1 MTKPQLNSTF
11 SKGKGRVFLEYVLFV
26 LCLCVIAL
34 RATLTEGLSTQ
45 SVNQPINLS
54 NNVYSLSISAVLI
67 FSFVLWFVWGFCSRE
82 FCYRFSGIEAG
93 LCVFV
98 IAAVVAGLAASDK
111 RTAVTDFAMLVAPV
125 LLAILLVQILDSQP
139 KIRLLLVVIVAL
151 GVVSAY
157 QCADQFFSGNQMFI
171 EQYEQ
176 APQSMLEPLGIQPGT
191 FSHWLFEQRLYSKDV
206 RGFFTTGNSA
216 GSFALLAGFAGIALF
231 IEEIKSRKSYWSVP
245 RRRLR
250 FGFFLGIGVLATL
263 LALKA
268 IFAVLSLV
276 KIVAPLQ
283 ISLIISFVIAAG
295 VFIVYVFPC
304 ETAVAIVIF
313 GLALTHSKGAIAAS
327 LIAAV
332 MFIAYLLFGNWLK
345 NHKKAILVGCLLL
358 VLAGSCAVVLY
369 GLTYD
374 RLPGGNSMLVRWQYW
389 RSTGKMC
396 AEHPLTGVGP
406 GNFVHFYSRYKPSS
420 APETV
425 ADPHN
430 FLLSILSQYG
440 PIGLVGFLAM
450 IVVPLWKVIFPK
462 PASVSPQGRHSKQP
476 LKLPTAT
483 FLIVVSAALL
493 VVRPIVLTTPVIDMP
508 AVMIYV
514 VFVLY
519 VMPVAVFVTGFLL
532 LRAGT
537 VSAKTANINVTT
549 TALFCAVLGLL
560 IHNLIDFAI
569 FEPGVFTGFWAIMAC
584 LIAAGYHQSNR
595 KRLVIKPAPVVKVIA
610 AAVAVAAILVYLNYV
625 LIPVAKTTAKI
636 RQAYRAIS
644 NGRFE
649 QAHNLL
655 NSAGEDDCL
664 SAAALSL
671 NGRVYLQEFHSRRSG
686 KTKLL
691 SAAERCLLD
700 AIERNRADYKNFER
714 LADVYSL
721 LAEASSGQ
729 TKADWLNKGFQAAQ
743 NAVERYPGSG
753 RLRIKL
759 GQAAEQL
766 GKTGFACEQYRKAI
780 EIEDSFRRQFQQMY
794 PGQEVFSRLGE
805 EKYEFAKQ
813 RLSECVDE

>member
-1 MTKPQLNSTF
+1 MTKPQLNLTF
-11 SKGKGRVFLEYVLFV
+11 SRGKGQVFLEYVLFV

-54 NNVYSLSISAVLI
+54 NNVYSLSMSAVLI
-67 FSFVLWFVWGFCSRE
+67 FSFVLWFVRGLCSRE

-98 IAAVVAGLAASDK
+98 IAAVAAGLAASDK
-111 RTAVTDFAMLVAPV
+111 RTAVTDFAMLVAPP

-191 FSHWLFEQRLYSKDV
+191 FSHWLFEQRIYSKDV

-231 IEEIKSRKSYWSVP
+231 IEKFKNRKSNVSGP
-245 RRRLR
+245 RQLIAC
-250 FGFFLGIGVLATL
+250 GIVVA
-263 LALKA
+263 
-268 IFAVLSLV
+268 AVL
-276 KIVAPLQ
+276 
-283 ISLIISFVIAAG
+283 
-295 VFIVYVFPC
+295 
-304 ETAVAIVIF
+304 F
-313 GLALTHSKGAIAAS
+313 GLALTHSKGAVAAS

-358 VLAGSCAVVLY
+358 VLAGGSAVVLY

-406 GNFVHFYSRYKPSS
+406 GNFVHFYSRYKPGS

-440 PIGLVGFLAM
+440 PIGLVGFLMM
-450 IVVPLWKVIFPK
+450 IAVPLWRAIFPK
-462 PASVSPQGRHSKQP
+462 PAPVSPQGRHSKQP
-476 LKLPTAT
+476 LKLPTVVS
-483 FLIVVSAALL
+483 LIVVSVALL
-493 VVRPIVLTTPVIDMP
+493 AVRPIVLTTPVIDMP

-519 VMPVAVFVTGFLL
+519 VMPMAVFVAGFWLL
-532 LRAGT
+532 AAGT
-537 VSAKTANINVTT
+537 MRPRTADTNVTT
-549 TALFCAVLGLL
+549 AALFCAVLGLL

-569 FEPGVFTGFWAIMAC
+569 FEPSVFTGFWAIMAC
-584 LIAAGYHQSNR
+584 LIATDYHQNNR

-610 AAVAVAAILVYLNYV
+610 AAVAVAAILVYLNYA

-636 RQAYRAIS
+636 RQAYQAIS
-644 NGRFE
+644 KGRFE

-655 NSAGEDDCL
+655 NSAGEDDRL

-671 NGRVYLQEFHSRRSG
+671 NGRVYLQEFHSRRLG

-700 AIERNRADYKNFER
+700 AIERNKADYKNFER

-721 LAEASSGQ
+721 LAETSGEQ
-729 TKADWLNKGFQAAQ
+729 TKTDWLNKGFQAAE
-743 NAVERYPGSG
+743 NAVEHYPGSG
-753 RLRIKL
+753 RLRVKL

-766 GKTGFACEQYRKAI
+766 GKTAIACEQYKRAV

-794 PGQEVFSRLGE
+794 PGQELFSRLGE
-805 EKYEFAKQ
+805 ERYQFAKQ

>member
-1 MTKPQLNSTF
+1 MTETQLNSAS
-11 SKGKGRVFLEYVLFV
+11 SKAKGQVFLEYVLFV

-34 RATLTEGLSTQ
+34 RATLTEGLSAQ
-45 SVNQPINLS
+45 SVNQPINLGS
-54 NNVYSLSISAVLI
+54 NVYSLSISAVLI
-67 FSFVLWFVWGFCSRE
+67 FSFVLWFVWGFYRRE
-82 FCYRFSGIEAG
+82 FCYRFSGIEVG

-98 IAAVVAGLAASDK
+98 IAAVAAGLAASDK
-111 RTAVTDFAMLVAPV
+111 RTAVTGFAMLVAPP
-125 LLAILLVQILDSQP
+125 LMAILLVQILDSQP
-139 KIRLLLVVIVAL
+139 KIRLLLAVIGAL

-157 QCADQFFSGNQMFI
+157 QCADQFFIDNQMTI

-191 FSHWLFEQRLYSKDV
+191 FVHWLFEQRLYSKDV

-216 GSFALLAGFAGIALF
+216 GSFALLASFAGVALF
-231 IEEIKSRKSYWSVP
+231 LEKVKNHKSKSSGQWQ
-245 RRRLR
+245 L
-250 FGFFLGIGVLATL
+250 LTCGI
-263 LALKA
+263 
-268 IFAVLSLV
+268 
-276 KIVAPLQ
+276 
-283 ISLIISFVIAAG
+283 
-295 VFIVYVFPC
+295 
-304 ETAVAIVIF
+304 AVAVVIF
-313 GLALTHSKGAIAAS
+313 GLIITRSKGAIIAS

-332 MFIAYLLFGNWLK
+332 MFITYLLFGNWLK
-345 NHKKAILVGCLLL
+345 NHKKAILTGCLLL
-358 VLAGSCAVVLY
+358 ALAGGCAAVLY
-369 GLTYD
+369 GLIYD

-389 RSTGKMC
+389 RSTAKMC
-396 AEHPLTGVGP
+396 AEHPLTGAGP
-406 GNFVHFYSRYKPSS
+406 GNFVHFYPRYKPAS

-440 PIGLVGFLAM
+440 PIGLVGFLMM
-450 IVVPLWKVIFPK
+450 IAVPLWKVIFPK

-476 LKLPTAT
+476 LKLPIAT
-483 FLIVVSAALL
+483 SLIVVSVALL
-493 VVRPIVLTTPVIDMP
+493 AVRPMILKTTVVDMP
-508 AVMIYV
+508 VVMIYV
-514 VFVLY
+514 VFILY
-519 VMPVAVFVTGFLL
+519 VMPVAVFIAGFWLL
-532 LRAGT
+532 AAGT
-537 VSAKTANINVTT
+537 IRPKTANTNITVA
-549 TALFCAVLGLL
+549 ALFCAVLGLL

-584 LIAAGYHQSNR
+584 LIAAGYHQNNR
-595 KRLVIKPAPVVKVIA
+595 KRLVIKPAPVAKVIV
-610 AAVAVAAILVYLNYV
+610 AAVAVAAILVYLNYA

-636 RQAYRAIS
+636 RRAYQAIS

-655 NSAGEDDCL
+655 NSAGEDDRL

-686 KTKLL
+686 RTKLL

-700 AIERNRADYKNFER
+700 AIERNKADYKNFER

-721 LAEASSGQ
+721 LAEASSEQ
-729 TKADWLNKGFQAAQ
+729 TKTDWLNKGFQAAQ

-753 RLRIKL
+753 RLRVKL
-759 GQAAEQL
+759 GEIAEQL
-766 GKTGFACEQYRKAI
+766 GKTAIACEQYKRAV
-780 EIEDSFRRQFQQMY
+780 EIEDSFRRQFQRMY
-794 PGQEVFSRLGE
+794 PGREIFSRLGE